1 MTPGK
6 LIKASL
12 SSTVKS
18 KESLPLCYG
27 EVRMTTLKTSM
38 GTLWTI
44 SKFAWTSC
52 TGHQVKPSPSPFF
65 LSNKGTALHTVLFIA
80 LQPPLWKKRQD
91 FWLNY
96 LFNLLREKNFVSSP
110 LTSQKFISQFLLLG
124 EWDEIRNLTGMHF
137 ISINYFCFKI
147 NYWDTYDILYC
158 DDEYFILNILNSLLQ
173 MEKLTLMLVIC
184 INILIYICIWDYKNL
199 WIWI

>member
-18 KESLPLCYG
+18 KESLPLCYS
-27 EVRMTTLKTSM
+27 EVGMTTLKTSM

-52 TGHQVKPSPSPFF
+52 TGHQVRPSSPFF
-65 LSNKGTALHTVLFIA
+65 LSNKGTALHTVLFIS

-96 LFNLLREKNFVSSP
+96 LFNLLREKFFVSFP
-110 LTSQKFISQFLLLG
+110 IDISKVCITVSLAGGMGWDMESHWYAFYLNKLLLFQ
-124 EWDEIRNLTGMHF
+124 N
-137 ISINYFCFKI
+137 
-147 NYWDTYDILYC
+147 
-158 DDEYFILNILNSLLQ
+158 
-173 MEKLTLMLVIC
+173 
-184 INILIYICIWDYKNL
+184 
-199 WIWI
+199 

>member
-1 MTPGK
+1 
-6 LIKASL
+6 
-12 SSTVKS
+12 
-18 KESLPLCYG
+18 
-27 EVRMTTLKTSM
+27 MTTLKTSM

-65 LSNKGTALHTVLFIA
+65 LSNKGTTRHTVLFIS

-96 LFNLLREKNFVSSP
+96 LFNLLREKNFC
-110 LTSQKFISQFLLLG
+110 FIPIDISKVYITASLAG
-124 EWDEIRNLTGMHF
+124 GMGWDMESHWYAFYL
-137 ISINYFCFKI
+137 NYFCFKI

-173 MEKLTLMLVIC
+173 MKNLTLMLVIC